1 MREQITHKP
10 PETLTLYQ
18 GLKKKIILKVSNLQ
32 ENIQNISGYPVPRV
46 GLSQICAKAGEARS
60 NLR

>member
-18 GLKKKIILKVSNLQ
+18 GLKKTILKVRNLQ